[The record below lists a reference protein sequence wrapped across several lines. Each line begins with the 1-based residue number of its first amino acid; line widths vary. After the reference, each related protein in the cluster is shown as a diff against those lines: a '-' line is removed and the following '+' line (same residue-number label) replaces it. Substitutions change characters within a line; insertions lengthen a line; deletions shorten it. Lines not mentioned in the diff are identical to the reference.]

1 MLIKPN
7 IPNIT
12 TVDSHTAGH
21 PTRVVTGGLPQLHG
35 ESVAD
40 KMDDFAQ
47 HHDYLRTFLLHEPRG
62 HAAMVG
68 AVLTESA
75 KADFGA
81 FFLGSYNYLPMCGHA
96 TIGLAVTL
104 DHLGLIQPKERDSI
118 QFDLEVPA
126 GIISVSVCYKNAQI
140 ISVSFKNVPAF
151 MVAVNLMF
159 PDIPASF
166 DLAYGGNWYA
176 LIEARSVGVNLSV
189 NGVRHA
195 MGVGSSIKSAINAHI
210 DAGDVPQM
218 MDPIHSVLFYR
229 GSREAGQF
237 INRQLVVLAPDKF
250 DRSPCGTGTSA
261 RLTQLIEGG
270 EISSGE
276 RIVSR
281 NILDVDFIAS
291 ATPVSDAGKSSRTRY
306 VPVIEGLAHITGTHC
321 FIDSQND
328 PLADGFLCN

>member
-1 MLIKPN
+1 MPDT
-7 IPNIT
+7 PNIT

-21 PTRVVTGGLPQLHG
+21 PTRVVTGGLPQLQG
-35 ESVAD
+35 ETVAD

-47 HHDYLRTFLLHEPRG
+47 HHDHLRTFLLHEPRG

-68 AVLTESA
+68 AVLTEST

-104 DHLGLIQPKERDSI
+104 DHLGLIQSNGRESL

-126 GIISVSVCYKNAQI
+126 GVISVRVRYENEQI

-151 MVAVNLMF
+151 MIAADLVF
-159 PDIPASF
+159 PDIPATF
-166 DLAYGGNWYA
+166 DLAYGGNLYA
-176 LIEARSVGVNLSV
+176 LVEARSVGVDLTP

-195 MGVGSSIKSAINAHI
+195 MDVGSSVKTAINAHI
-210 DAGDVPQM
+210 DAGDIPQM
-218 MDPIHSVLFYR
+218 AERIHSVLFHH
-229 GSREAGQF
+229 GSRVDGQF
-237 INRQLVVLAPDKF
+237 INRQLVILAPNKF

-261 RLTQLIEGG
+261 RLAQLIEAG
-270 EISSGE
+270 EIQPGE

-281 NILDVDFIAS
+281 NILDVDFMAS
-291 ATPVSDAGKSSRTRY
+291 ATPVSDAGDRSKPHY
-306 VPVIEGLAHITGTHC
+306 DPVIEGLAHITGTHC
-321 FIDSQND
+321 FIGSQDD

>member
-1 MLIKPN
+1 MPD

-12 TVDSHTAGH
+12 SVDSHTAGH
-21 PTRVVTGGLPQLHG
+21 PTRVVTGGLPQLRG
-35 ESVAD
+35 ETVAD

-47 HHDYLRTFLLHEPRG
+47 HHDHLRTFLLHEPRG

-104 DHLGLIQPKERDSI
+104 DHLGLIQPKGRESL
-118 QFDLEVPA
+118 QFNLEVPA
-126 GIISVSVCYKNAQI
+126 GIISVGVRYQNGRI
-140 ISVSFKNVPAF
+140 ISVGFKNVPAF
-151 MVAVNLMF
+151 VVAADLMF

-176 LIEARSVGVNLSV
+176 LVEASSVGVDLTP

-195 MGVGSSIKSAINAHI
+195 MDVGSSIKSAINAHI
-210 DAGDVPQM
+210 DAGDVPHM
-218 MDPIHSVLFYR
+218 AEAIHSVLFHQ
-229 GSREAGQF
+229 GNREAGQF
-237 INRQLVVLAPDKF
+237 INRQLVVLAPNKF

-261 RLTQLIEGG
+261 RLAQLIEAG

-281 NILDVDFIAS
+281 NILDVDFMAS
-291 ATPVSDAGKSSRTRY
+291 ATPVSDAGNSSKTHY
-306 VPVIEGLAHITGTHC
+306 DPVIEGLAHITGTHC
-321 FIDSQND
+321 FIGSQDD

>member
-1 MLIKPN
+1 MPD

-12 TVDSHTAGH
+12 TVDSHTGGH
-21 PTRVVTGGLPQLHG
+21 PTRVVTGGLPKLQG
-35 ESVAD
+35 ETVAD

-47 HHDYLRTFLLHEPRG
+47 HHDHLRTFLLHEPRG

-68 AVLTESA
+68 AVLTEST

-104 DHLGLIQPKERDSI
+104 DHLGLIQPKGRNSL

-126 GIISVSVCYKNAQI
+126 GIICVSVRYQNGRI
-140 ISVSFKNVPAF
+140 ISVGFKNVPAF
-151 MVAVNLMF
+151 VVAADLMF
-159 PDIPASF
+159 PDIPVSF
-166 DLAYGGNWYA
+166 GLAYGGNWYA
-176 LIEARSVGVNLSV
+176 LVEAGSVGVNLSP
-189 NGVRHA
+189 NGVRQA
-195 MGVGSSIKSAINAHI
+195 MDVGSSIKFAINAHI
-210 DAGDVPQM
+210 DAGDVPHM
-218 MDPIHSVLFYR
+218 MEPIHSVLFHQ

-237 INRQLVVLAPDKF
+237 INRQLVVLAPNKF

-261 RLTQLIEGG
+261 RLAQLIEAG

-281 NILDVDFIAS
+281 NILDVDFMAS
-291 ATPVSDAGKSSRTRY
+291 ATPVSDTGNFSKTHY
-306 VPVIEGLAHITGTHC
+306 DPVIEGLAHITGTHC
-321 FIDSQND
+321 FIGSQDD

>member
-1 MLIKPN
+1 MPDT
-7 IPNIT
+7 PNIT

-35 ESVAD
+35 ETVAD
-40 KMDDFAQ
+40 KMDDFAL
-47 HHDYLRTFLLHEPRG
+47 HHDHLRTFLLHEPRG

-68 AVLTESA
+68 AVLTESTQ
-75 KADFGA
+75 ADFGA

-104 DHLGLIQPKERDSI
+104 DHLGLIQSKGRESV

-126 GIISVSVCYKNAQI
+126 GVISVGVHYQNGRI

-151 MVAVNLMF
+151 MVAADLMF

-176 LIEARSVGVNLSV
+176 LVEASSVDVNLRPK
-189 NGVRHA
+189 GVRHA
-195 MGVGSSIKSAINAHI
+195 MDVGSSIKSAINAHI
-210 DAGDVPQM
+210 DAGDVPHM
-218 MDPIHSVLFYR
+218 MEPIHSVLFHQ

-237 INRQLVVLAPDKF
+237 INRQLVVLAPNKF

-261 RLTQLIEGG
+261 RLAQLIEAG

-281 NILDVDFIAS
+281 NILDVDFMAS
-291 ATPVSDAGKSSRTRY
+291 ATPVSDAGNCSKTHY
-306 VPVIEGLAHITGTHC
+306 DPVIEGLAHITGTHC
-321 FIDSQND
+321 FIGSQDD